1 MSARSRRAIAG
12 FALLLGLGTSTGP
25 RAQRPLDAD
34 ELLTRWLDAVR
45 LHAAGQNDDQVKWL
59 GSLSTEH
66 WKTLNA
72 SIKGFLGARDSAVP
86 NKTIDEAAIFHM
98 DAAMFGRPAPASQL
112 NSAWTGGITPSLV
125 RTQDGE
131 LEGREDANWNWIL
144 ARKILDYLQPAPRNE
159 PFAAFWYHA
168 SAAYML
174 WHGYYGELG
183 THLDHAGLLFPTD
196 ARIAFDRGCL
206 AEALGMPRSQF
217 AIDSLLARRPGS
229 RGGATFIPGQPPTVN
244 SRNEFQTA
252 RSSNDEA
259 EKRFRQALQIDPT
272 FAEAL
277 VRLARLLELKNQNS
291 DARKELETALR
302 ATIPDPVVL
311 YYGHLFAARAE
322 LALKN
327 ADGAVSHIHEALA
340 LFPDAQSALIVQSQ
354 LALLRSDSEGALAP
368 VRHLARLVGDANHLE
383 DPWWVYD
390 SGSGRLIE
398 FMLAEMKA
406 RAEAIK

>member
-1 MSARSRRAIAG
+1 MRLAACLV
-12 FALLLGLGTSTGP
+12 ALLTAAAVPQNPPQPVSP
-25 RAQRPLDAD
+25 QHQAKDAD
-34 ELLTRWLDAVR
+34 EMVQSWLDAVR
-45 LHAAGQNDDQVKWL
+45 LHATGQNDDQIKWL
-59 GSLSTEH
+59 GSLPTDQ

-72 SIKGFLGARDSAVP
+72 GIKNYFGRGLGSNPV
-86 NKTIDEAAIFHM
+86 IDRAAIFHM
-98 DAAMFGRPAPASQL
+98 DAAMFGPPAPASQL
-112 NSAWTGGITPSLV
+112 NSAWTGGLTPSLF

-144 ARKILDYLQPAPRNE
+144 ARKILDQLKPAPRSD
-159 PFAAFWYHA
+159 PFAVFWYHA
-168 SAAYML
+168 AASYLL

-229 RGGATFIPGQPPTVN
+229 RGSATFVPGMQSNTNP
-244 SRNEFQTA
+244 RNEFQTA
-252 RSSNDEA
+252 RAANDEA
-259 EKRFRQALQIDPT
+259 EKRFRQALQVDPT
-272 FAEAL
+272 FAEARI
-277 VRLARLLELKNQNS
+277 RLARLLELKGQH
-291 DARKELETALR
+291 DTARKELETALR
-302 ATIPDPVVL
+302 GTIPDPVVL

-327 ADGAVSHIHEALA
+327 ADGATAHIHDALA

-354 LALLRSDSEGALAP
+354 LALLKSDAEGALAP
-368 VRHLARLVGDANHLE
+368 VRHLAGLVTDPNHLE
-383 DPWWVYD
+383 DPWWIYD
-390 SGSGRLIE
+390 TGSGRLVE

-406 RAEAIK
+406 RAEALK